1 MGVRYGSWYTGI
13 LAGAVTYDTILEAT
27 GREKIFVPF
36 IARVYNDA
44 FGEPMK
50 PENYQNIKSLQP
62 SSDSDIEAFRKTYD
76 SMSPQEKEA
85 FYKYVSEERKGS

>member
-1 MGVRYGSWYTGI
+1 
-13 LAGAVTYDTILEAT
+13 
-27 GREKIFVPF
+27 
-36 IARVYNDA
+36 
-44 FGEPMK
+44 MK